1 MRKVL
6 RMLWSEKY
14 RDEIADAMDEGRASG
29 LAEGRASGLAE
40 GEAIGAR
47 RRDEQLAR
55 LARALEGAGRAG
67 ELAGAL
73 GDEARLGALLR
84 EFHVE

>member
-1 MRKVL
+1 
-6 RMLWSEKY
+6 MLWSEKY

-47 RRDEQLAR
+47 RRDEQLSR
-55 LARALEGAGRAG
+55 LARALEGAGRTG

-73 GDEARLGALLR
+73 GDEARLDALLR
-84 EFHVE
+84 EFRVE